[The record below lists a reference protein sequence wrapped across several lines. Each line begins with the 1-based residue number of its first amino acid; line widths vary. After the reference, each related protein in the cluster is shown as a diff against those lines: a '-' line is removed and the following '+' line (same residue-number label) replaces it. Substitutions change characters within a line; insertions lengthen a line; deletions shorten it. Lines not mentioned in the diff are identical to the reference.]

1 MTNEQEQKILK
12 EARERLKKAMDDD
25 SENRRMAKEDLEF
38 VAVVGS
44 QWPADVKAFRTGS
57 MRPCLEI
64 NKMPVYID
72 QVVGDQRMNRPSIK
86 VVPVDSAGDPKVARI
101 FGGWIKHVQDISKS
115 DVAIDHGFEHAVT
128 CGYGALR
135 VVTKYV
141 SDNAFEQEAYI
152 QKIDNALAVFW
163 GKHSEYDCSDAMYC
177 FIVSDMDRE
186 EFKEKY
192 GEEPLPFDAADSQ
205 YIEGWATKDTVRLA
219 EYFVKEPVT
228 KTIYLLESGEVVEKV
243 PEGQKEVRKRKVEGY
258 KIIWR
263 LLAGNKVLEEKDW
276 PGKKYIPVIPIWGKE
291 FNVAGKRYI
300 RGLIRNSKDS
310 QRMLNF
316 WHSVNTEVVTMQPRV
331 PYLVTPKQI
340 SGHEAQWDNLH
351 AVNYNYL
358 LVNFDEKAPG
368 WPKREAPPQA
378 SSAMVEATR
387 EADQDIRDTMGLQR
401 ASLGM
406 QSNERSGKAIIE
418 RKKEGDVGTYA
429 FVDNLARSIEHLGRV
444 LVDVAP
450 SVLDTERVV
459 RLGLANGEYEQ
470 EAVNVEDPT
479 TGKILNDLSVGTY
492 DIVVTVGPSFTT
504 QRTEAAQSMQQFIQY
519 YPGAAPLIGDL
530 YAKAMDWPGSEEVS
544 QRLEFLLPPEIKTK
558 LAAEAAKKVGGEGPP
573 PPEPPTPPPSPEQQM
588 QMQEA
593 QMALQESQLKLQEM
607 QLKVEQEKEKLKGLM
622 IKNEMEV
629 VQSKEGIKKLIDEI
643 AMEEIGG
650 STQSQIP
657 GRADGGPVEANQ
669 LYVVGEQ
676 GPEVFVP
683 KQDGTVVPNYGLRED
698 GTPKGKGWLGEL
710 KRPDGKVSTEL
721 SLGFDFGGKHVLAPA
736 LVPTLTQD
744 EVTYLLNG
752 GKPTPEI
759 VNKAAEHAKMRM
771 QQGLSPFKD

>member
-25 SENRRMAKEDLEF
+25 AENRRMAKEDLEF

-44 QWPADVKAFRTGS
+44 QWPADVKALRIGS

-86 VVPVDSAGDPKVARI
+86 VVPVDSVGDPKVAKI

-141 SDNAFEQEAYI
+141 SDYAFEQEAYI

-177 FIVSDMDRE
+177 FIVADMDRE

-192 GEEPLPFDAADSQ
+192 GEEPLPFSDADSQ

-219 EYFVKEPVT
+219 EYFVKEPVA
-228 KTIYLLESGEVVEKV
+228 KTIYLLKNGEVVEKV
-243 PEGQKEVRKRKVEGY
+243 PEGEKEVRKRKVESY
-258 KIIWR
+258 KIVWR
-263 LLAGNKVLEEKDW
+263 LLSGNKVLEEKDW

-310 QRMLNF
+310 QRMLNY
-316 WHSVNTEVVTMQPRV
+316 WHSVNTEIVAMQPRV

-340 SGHEAQWDNLH
+340 SGHEAQWDNLQ

-378 SSAMVEATR
+378 SSAMIEATR

-418 RKKEGDVGTYA
+418 RKKEGDVGTFA

-450 SVLDTERVV
+450 GVLDTERVV

-470 EAVNVEDPT
+470 EAVNVEDPV

-504 QRTEAAQSMQQFIQY
+504 QRTEAALSMQQFIQY
-519 YPGAAPLIGDL
+519 YPQAAPLIGDL

-544 QRLEFLLPPEIKTK
+544 QRLEFLLPPEIKAK
-558 LAAEAAKKVGGEGPP
+558 LAAEAAKKVGGDGPP

-588 QMQEA
+588 QLQEA
-593 QMALQESQLKLQEM
+593 QIALQESQLKLQEM
-607 QLKVEQEKEKLKGLM
+607 QLKVEQEKEKLKGLV
-622 IKNEMEV
+622 IKNEIEV
-629 VQSKEGIKKLIDEI
+629 VQSKEGMKKLIEEI

-650 STQSQIP
+650 MQNAQ
-657 GRADGGPVEANQ
+657 GNQGGQDISSIE
-669 LYVVGEQ
+669 GE
-676 GPEVFVP
+676 GNV
-683 KQDGTVVPNYGLRED
+683 
-698 GTPKGKGWLGEL
+698 
-710 KRPDGKVSTEL
+710 
-721 SLGFDFGGKHVLAPA
+721 
-736 LVPTLTQD
+736 
-744 EVTYLLNG
+744 
-752 GKPTPEI
+752 
-759 VNKAAEHAKMRM
+759 
-771 QQGLSPFKD
+771 